1 MSVTVSRVFD
11 LIQYNLENFPKEEFI
26 SGKQQGKWIS
36 YSTVLF
42 AETVDQLSRGLIH
55 LGMKKESRIAVM
67 SHNRPE
73 WNITD
78 FGITQFGAFHV
89 PLYPTL
95 AEHDIQ
101 FILENAEVSLLFV
114 ADKALYE
121 KVKPVC
127 EALNPDIRI
136 FTFDEVPGAENW
148 QVLLDSGKD
157 HADIDLQLYRDA
169 VQPSDVL
176 TLIYTSGT
184 TGTPKGV
191 MLTHDNLVQNFKN
204 SAVIFPP
211 GVKKV
216 LSFLPLSHIFERM
229 ITYLYLYTD
238 AGLYYAESMETIV
251 ADIQY
256 VKPNGFSTVPRLLE
270 KVYDKIMEKGKAL
283 TGLKRGLF
291 FWSVKLAEEFEM
303 EKSWFYHFK
312 LGIARKLVFSKW
324 QEALGGE
331 IIVIVSGGAA
341 LNPRLARIFW
351 AAGMPVFEGYGLTE
365 TSPVITVNHF
375 GHTRF
380 GTVGPAINGVE
391 VKIAPDGEILTKG
404 HHIMKGYYGRPDLT
418 AETID
423 AEGWFHT
430 GDIGE
435 LVEGKFLKITD
446 RKKEI
451 FKTAGGKYVAPQL
464 LENKYKESTL
474 IEQIMVLGENRKFP
488 AALIVPNFVVL
499 AAWCA
504 KKGLSSDKRE
514 DMVKEPLVLQKYA
527 EEIERLSGDFGKWE
541 QVKRFALLTNDWS
554 IESGE
559 FTPKLS
565 LKRKII
571 LEKYKDEIEAVY
583 HAAEDFKAKPGEH

>member
-1 MSVTVSRVFD
+1 MPVTVTRVFD
-11 LIQYNLENFPKEEFI
+11 LLPYNLEHFPKEEFI
-26 SGKQQGKWIS
+26 SGKIDGVWKN
-36 YSTVLF
+36 YSTRQVADL
-42 AETVDQLSRGLIH
+42 ADQLSKGLIG
-55 LGMKKESRIAVM
+55 LGLGKGSRIAVM

-78 FGITQFGAFHV
+78 FAITQFGGYQI

-95 AEHDIQ
+95 AAQDIR
-101 FILENAEVSLLFV
+101 FILTDAAVSVLFV
-114 ADKALYE
+114 ADELLYH
-121 KVKPVC
+121 KVKDICAEVSPELRIYTFNPVAGVPHWM
-127 EALNPDIRI
+127 ALVDQGAADQQTDLEKYRAAVSPEDI
-136 FTFDEVPGAENW
+136 
-148 QVLLDSGKD
+148 
-157 HADIDLQLYRDA
+157 
-169 VQPSDVL
+169 L

-191 MLTHDNLVQNFKN
+191 MLTHNNLVQNFKN
-204 SAVIFPP
+204 SAVIFPHD
-211 GVKKV
+211 VNKV

-238 AGLYYAESMETIV
+238 AALYYAESMDTIV
-251 ADIQY
+251 ADIQQ
-256 VKPNGFSTVPRLLE
+256 VRPNGFSTVPRLLE
-270 KVYDKIMEKGKAL
+270 KVYDKIMEKGKEL
-283 TGLKRGLF
+283 TGLKKRIF
-291 FWSVKLAEEFEM
+291 FWSLALAEQFEM
-303 EKSWFYHFK
+303 DKGWFYHFK
-312 LGIARKLVFSKW
+312 LGIARKLVFKKW
-324 QEALGGE
+324 REALGGE

-375 GHTRF
+375 GNAMF

-391 VKIAPDGEILTKG
+391 VKIAADGEVLARG
-404 HHIMKGYYGRPDLT
+404 HNIMKGYYNREDQT

-435 LVEGKFLKITD
+435 LVDGKYLKITD

-464 LENKYKESTL
+464 LENKYKESVL

-488 AALIVPNFVVL
+488 AALIVPNFEAL
-499 AAWCA
+499 RAWCVH
-504 KKGLSSDKRE
+504 KGISYSSNEEMTRD
-514 DMVKEPLVLQKYA
+514 PLVLDKFKQ
-527 EEIERLSGDFGKWE
+527 EIEHGGASFGKWE
-541 QVKRFALLTNDWS
+541 QVKRFALLTREWS
-554 IESGE
+554 IEGGE

-571 LEKYKDEIEAVY
+571 LEKNKDLIEKIYKD
-583 HAAEDFKAKPGEH
+583 AEDYKSEKH